1 MEAET
6 DFGFELVWEKEIKEL
21 GGRAKFYRYRK
32 NGAELLSVEN
42 NDENKVFGISF
53 PTPPPDSSGVAH
65 ILEHSVLCG
74 SEKYPIK
81 EPFVEL
87 LKGSVQT
94 FLNAMTF
101 PDKTCY
107 PVASQNVQDFYNL
120 MDVYLD
126 AVFHPLIPP
135 EVLAQE
141 GHHLEWDQ
149 ERSTLLYQGVVYNE
163 MKGAYSSPDSLL
175 SELSQQSLFPD
186 TVYGLDS
193 GGHPEKIPDL
203 SYAEFQEFHRTH
215 YHPSNAKIFIYGD
228 DEPWKRLQVLHDYLQ
243 DFERL
248 EVNSIPGLQ
257 PRFTKPRR
265 METFY
270 PAEDESG
277 KGCRMTLN
285 WLLDVTANGEL
296 NILLHI
302 LETLLIGMPASPLR
316 KALMDSGLGED
327 IAGIGLESDLRQMYF
342 STGMKGVAQE
352 NLGALEDLIFK
363 TLHELHD
370 QGFDPGM
377 LEAAINSVEF
387 DLKEKNTGSMPR
399 GLLDMFR
406 ALSTWLY
413 GGDPTLL
420 LQHEDLLAGIKNRLQ
435 SGERV
440 FEKLV
445 ADCLLQNRHRS
456 TLILKPDPEKGR
468 ELERREAMKL
478 QQQALA
484 LSHRDKER
492 INQEAHKLRE
502 LQEAPDS
509 PEALARIPRLK
520 IGDLEREAPIIPLER
535 IERENGLILFHDL
548 FSNDIVYLD
557 VAFDFRSLP
566 QKFLGYVP
574 LFGRALTEM
583 GTEKEDFVSLDQR
596 IQSRTGG
603 IHPETFV
610 SPVDGSE
617 EQAAFIFW
625 RGKVMLE
632 KIQELTEIF
641 QDVFTQ
647 VRLDDPVRFRQI
659 VLEEKARME
668 QRLIPGGHQVV
679 NTRLRA
685 KFSEADWVHEHMNG
699 ISYLLFLRFLL
710 EKIDKN
716 WPEVLSDLEA
726 VKDGLI
732 NRRSCLVNVTTDA
745 KSFQEVLPW
754 IESLLAGLPD
764 KKEVQVQ
771 KWLMDCEDGVEG
783 LQIPSRVNF
792 VGKGLDLFG
801 QGYAFQPSS
810 LVVARYLRSTWLWD
824 KLRVQGGAYGAFS
837 IMDRLSGVLSFVSYR
852 DPHILKTLKVFDE
865 SAAFLEQ
872 QALDPAEIEK
882 GVIGT
887 IGDMDKYL
895 FPDAKGLHSM
905 IRYLV
910 QDTDAKRQARREQIL
925 NTNKRDFQEFGS
937 WMSALKDSGQVVV
950 LGDESRLETARED
963 GLAFEHVWKV
973 L

>member
-1 MEAET
+1 MEPET
-6 DFGFELVWEKEIKEL
+6 DFGFELVWEKDIKEL
-21 GGRAKFYRYRK
+21 GGKVSLYRYRK

-42 NDENKVFGISF
+42 SDENKVFGISF

-65 ILEHSVLCG
+65 IVEHSVLCG
-74 SEKYPIK
+74 SRKYPLK

-120 MDVYLD
+120 IDVYLD

-141 GHHLEWDQ
+141 GHHLEWDE
-149 ERSTLLYQGVVYNE
+149 ERSSLVYQGVVYNE

-175 SELSQQSLFPD
+175 TELSQQSLFPD
-186 TVYGLDS
+186 TAYGLDS
-193 GGHPEKIPDL
+193 GGHPERIPEL
-203 SYAEFQEFHRTH
+203 RYEQFLEFHRTH
-215 YHPSNAKIFIYGD
+215 YHPSNAKIFLYGD
-228 DEPWKRLQVLHDYLQ
+228 DDPRKRLAILDAYLQ
-243 DFERL
+243 EFDHL
-248 EVNSIPGLQ
+248 EMNAIPGLQ

-265 METFY
+265 MEAFY
-270 PAEDESG
+270 PADENNG
-277 KGCRMTLN
+277 QGCRLTMN
-285 WLLDVTANGEL
+285 WLLDVTTHAEL

-316 KALMDSGLGED
+316 KTLLDSGLGED
-327 IAGIGLESDLRQMYF
+327 ITGIGLESDLRQMYF
-342 STGMKGVAQE
+342 STGMKGVARE
-352 NLGALEDLIFK
+352 NVGALEDLILK
-363 TLHELHD
+363 TLQELHE
-370 QGFDPGM
+370 QGFDPKM
-377 LEAAINSVEF
+377 VEAAINSVEF

-399 GLLDMFR
+399 GLMDMFR

-420 LQHEDLLAGIKNRLQ
+420 LQHEDLLTAVKNRVH

-440 FEKLV
+440 FEKLL
-445 ADCLLQNRHRS
+445 AECFLQNQHRS

-468 ELERREAMKL
+468 ELEKRESRKL

-484 LSHRDKER
+484 LSSRDKET
-492 INQEAHKLRE
+492 INQEARALRE
-502 LQEAPDS
+502 LQETPDS
-509 PEALARIPRLK
+509 PDALAKIPRLS
-520 IGDLEREAPIIPLER
+520 IGDLDQNAPVVPLEKMEREQ
-535 IERENGLILFHDL
+535 GTILYHEL

-557 VAFDFRSLP
+557 VAFDFKTLP

-583 GTEKEDFVSLDQR
+583 GTETEDFVSLDQR

-603 IHPETFV
+603 IHPETFA
-610 SPVDGSE
+610 SPVDGSD
-617 EQAAFIFW
+617 EQAAYIFW

-632 KIQELTEIF
+632 KVQELTGIF
-641 QDVFTQ
+641 ADVFDK
-647 VRLDDPVRFRQI
+647 VRLDDPVRFKQI

-685 KFSEADWVHEHMNG
+685 KFSETDWVHEHMNG
-699 ISYLLFLRFLL
+699 VSYLLFLRFLL
-710 EKIDKN
+710 EKIEGN
-716 WPEVLSDLEA
+716 WPAVLADLET
-726 VKDGLI
+726 VRERLV
-732 NRRSCLVNVTTDA
+732 NRRSCLINVTTDA
-745 KSFQEVLPW
+745 ESFQKVLPW
-754 IESLLAGLPD
+754 IESLLSGLPER
-764 KKEVQVQ
+764 EVQIQ
-771 KWLMDCEDGVEG
+771 KWLMDCEYGSEG
-783 LQIPSRVNF
+783 LQTPSRVNF

-801 QGYAFQPSS
+801 QGYVFQPSS
-810 LVVARYLRSTWLWD
+810 LVVVRYLRSTWLWD

-852 DPHILKTLKVFDE
+852 DPHILNTLNVFDE
-865 SAAFLEQ
+865 TASFLEQ
-872 QALDPAEIEK
+872 QALDASEIEK

-887 IGDMDKYL
+887 IGDMDRYL
-895 FPDAKGLHSM
+895 LPDAKGLQSM
-905 IRYLV
+905 IRYLI

-925 NTNKRDFQEFGS
+925 ATGKHDFQEFGS
-937 WMSALKDSGQVVV
+937 WVSALKDAGQVVV
-950 LGDESRLETARED
+950 LGDESRLAQAEKE
-963 GLAFEHVWKV
+963 GLAFSHLWKV